1 MQLTESITL
10 IQIRLVRS
18 APSEDSV
25 SPVGLFFQRDIP
37 LQVSVSTR
45 STGLPSLSFSTRL
58 TSVALLA
65 VLGLAG
71 RRVLV

>member
-1 MQLTESITL
+1 M
-10 IQIRLVRS
+10 
-18 APSEDSV
+18 